1 MSGAAIAGAAV
12 VGAGASYM
20 SAKSASKSS
29 SAATAAASEAAQ
41 MQNEASLAQLEFQKQ
56 QYSDWENIF
65 GPIQENLSSYY
76 KSMKPETLSAIG
88 IQNIEKSYN
97 QSKKAL
103 DTGLAQRGLTGS
115 GQQAAA
121 LTQLETSKMLAKAEV
136 RTNAPQQVAQQQL
149 GFLSAG
155 LGLQSNLQQGISG
168 AYTNQMNA
176 LGNQASNSLAQASNY
191 GQQAAA
197 GYAGIGSS
205 IGSGIST
212 YMTAN
217 AYQSQAN
224 LNNAMANSLGNS
236 TNYST
241 SPSSYG
247 ATSSWWQ

>member
-76 KSMKPETLSAIG
+76 KSMRPETLSAIG
-88 IQNIEKSYN
+88 IQNIEQSYN

-115 GQQAAA
+115 GQQAAS
-121 LTQLETSKMLAKAEV
+121 LTQLETSKTLAKAEV
-136 RTNAPQQVAQQQL
+136 RTNAQQQVAQQQL

-224 LNNAMANSLGNS
+224 LNNAMALKLGV
-236 TNYST
+236 
-241 SPSSYG
+241 
-247 ATSSWWQ
+247 Q